1 MTAARAEWPPPEH
14 PAPVASFF
22 AGLAP
27 VSQSAETSRAT
38 TILVDGRELHY
49 FDSVPGVDRS
59 ARDERDS
66 DEPAGSTEV
75 RWDPLFEDYAVIA
88 AHRQSR
94 IYKPVRSDCP
104 LCPSRDGRH
113 TEIPAADYEVAVFQN
128 RFPAFAS
135 QVAELSVDD
144 RFPQLAAAGR
154 CEVVSFTSEHGSCF
168 AELSERQARTVID
181 AWADRTSELGRQDLI
196 KYVMCF
202 ENRGEDVGVTL
213 SHPHGQ
219 IYGYPFV
226 PPRFAR
232 AAAVAERHAEETG
245 RCLQCDQLDAELAN
259 GSRVVRRTEH
269 WVAYVPF
276 AARWP
281 YEVRIAPLRHTVDLP
296 SLDRDQRRDLAALY
310 LDVLR
315 RFDGLF
321 DAPAPYIAAWLQ
333 APADRPW
340 PSWHLAAEVFTL
352 RRAASRLKYL
362 AGAESVAATWINDI
376 SPETAARRLVEAGS
390 SPAQQ

>member
-1 MTAARAEWPPPEH
+1 MTAARAGWPPSERP
-14 PAPVASFF
+14 PAPVANF
-22 AGLAP
+22 LAP
-27 VSQSAETSRAT
+27 VSQPTETSRFT
-38 TILVDGRELHY
+38 TTLVDGRELHY

-59 ARDERDS
+59 ARDERAS
-66 DEPAGSTEV
+66 DGPVGPTEV

-88 AHRQSR
+88 THRQSR
-94 IYKPVRSDCP
+94 IYQPVRSDCP

-113 TEIPAADYEVAVFQN
+113 TEIPAADYEVAVFEN

-135 QVAELSVDD
+135 QVAEPAVDGQ
-144 RFPQLAAAGR
+144 FPRKPASGR
-154 CEVVSFTSEHGSCF
+154 CEVVSFTSDHNGCF

-181 AWADRTSELGRQDLI
+181 AWADRTLALGRQDRI

-232 AAAVAERHAEETG
+232 AAAVAERHTEATG
-245 RCLQCDQLDAELAN
+245 RCLQCDQLDAELAD
-259 GSRVVRRTEH
+259 GTRVIRHTEH

-281 YEVRIAPLRHTVDLP
+281 YEVRIAPLRHTADLP

-333 APADRPW
+333 APADRRW

-352 RRAASRLKYL
+352 RRASSRLKYL

-376 SPETAARRLVEAGS
+376 SPEAAARRLVEAGS
-390 SPAQQ
+390 NPD